1 MTVVAKFSELESG
14 TAHTVMV
21 DGVAVA
27 VAVVRIEDEVFAIA
41 DTCSHADVSL
51 SLGMVW
57 CDTKQIECI
66 KHGSA
71 FNLVTGQP
79 DTFPATQPV
88 AVYSAK
94 VVNDEVIV
102 ESQKAKS

>member
-1 MTVVAKFSELESG
+1 MTVVAKFSELKSG
-14 TAHTVMV
+14 TAHKVMV
-21 DGVAVA
+21 DGVP

-41 DTCSHADVSL
+41 DTCSHADISL

-57 CDTKQIECI
+57 CETKQIECI

>member
-14 TAHTVMV
+14 TAQKFMV
-21 DGVAVA
+21 DGVA

-41 DTCSHADVSL
+41 DTCSHADISL
-51 SLGMVW
+51 SLGLVW
-57 CDTKQIECI
+57 CETKQIECI

-71 FNLVTGQP
+71 FNLVTGHP

-88 AVYSAK
+88 AVYSAS

-102 ESQKAKS
+102 ESQKVTS

>member
-1 MTVVAKFSELESG
+1 MTVVANFSELESG
-14 TAHTVMV
+14 TAHKVMV
-21 DGVAVA
+21 DGVAIA
-27 VAVVRIEDEVFAIA
+27 LVRIEDEVFAIA
-41 DTCSHADVSL
+41 DTCSHADISL
-51 SLGMVW
+51 SLGLVW
-57 CDTKQIECI
+57 CETKQIECI

-71 FNLVTGQP
+71 FSLVTGHP

>member
-14 TAHTVMV
+14 TAHKVMV
-21 DGVAVA
+21 DGVA

-41 DTCSHADVSL
+41 DTCSHADISL
-51 SLGMVW
+51 SLGLVW

>member
-14 TAHTVMV
+14 TAHKVMV
-21 DGVAVA
+21 EGVA

-41 DTCSHADVSL
+41 DTCSHADISL

-57 CDTKQIECI
+57 CETKQIECI

-88 AVYSAK
+88 AVYSTK

>member
-14 TAHTVMV
+14 TAHKVMV
-21 DGVAVA
+21 DGVA
-27 VAVVRIEDEVFAIA
+27 VAVVRIEDEVFAIT
-41 DTCSHADVSL
+41 DTCSHADISL

>member
-14 TAHTVMV
+14 TAHKVMV
-21 DGVAVA
+21 DGVA

-41 DTCSHADVSL
+41 DTCSHADISL

-57 CDTKQIECI
+57 CETKQIECI

-88 AVYSAK
+88 AVYSAE

>member
-14 TAHTVMV
+14 TAHKVMF
-21 DGVAVA
+21 DGVA

-41 DTCSHADVSL
+41 DTCSHADISL

-57 CDTKQIECI
+57 CETKQIECI

>member
-14 TAHTVMV
+14 TAHKVMV
-21 DGVAVA
+21 DGVP

-41 DTCSHADVSL
+41 DTCSHADISL
-51 SLGMVW
+51 SLGLVW
-57 CDTKQIECI
+57 CETKQIECI

>member
-14 TAHTVMV
+14 TAHKVMV
-21 DGVAVA
+21 DGVA

-41 DTCSHADVSL
+41 DTCSHADISL

-57 CDTKQIECI
+57 CETKQIDCI

-88 AVYSAK
+88 AVYSTK

>member
-14 TAHTVMV
+14 TAHKVMV

-27 VAVVRIEDEVFAIA
+27 VVRIENEVFAIA
-41 DTCSHADVSL
+41 DTCSHADISL

-57 CDTKQIECI
+57 CETKQIECI

>member
-14 TAHTVMV
+14 TAHKVMV
-21 DGVAVA
+21 DGVA

-41 DTCSHADVSL
+41 DTCSHADISL

-57 CDTKQIECI
+57 CETKQIECI

-102 ESQKAKS
+102 ESQKARS

>member
-14 TAHTVMV
+14 TAHKVMV
-21 DGVAVA
+21 DGVP

-41 DTCSHADVSL
+41 DTCSHADISL

-57 CDTKQIECI
+57 CETKQIECI
-66 KHGSA
+66 KHVSA

>member
-14 TAHTVMV
+14 TAHKVMV
-21 DGVAVA
+21 DGVA

-41 DTCSHADVSL
+41 DTCSLADISL

-57 CDTKQIECI
+57 CETKQIECI

>member
-14 TAHTVMV
+14 TAHKVMV
-21 DGVAVA
+21 DGVA

-41 DTCSHADVSL
+41 DTYSHADISL

-57 CDTKQIECI
+57 CETKQIECI

>member
-14 TAHTVMV
+14 TAHKVMV
-21 DGVAVA
+21 DGVP

-41 DTCSHADVSL
+41 DTCSHADISL

>member
-14 TAHTVMV
+14 TAHKVMV
-21 DGVAVA
+21 DGVA

-41 DTCSHADVSL
+41 DTCSHADISL

-57 CDTKQIECI
+57 CETKQIECI

-88 AVYSAK
+88 AVYSTK

>member
-14 TAHTVMV
+14 TAHKVMV
-21 DGVAVA
+21 DGVA

-41 DTCSHADVSL
+41 DTCSHADISL

-57 CDTKQIECI
+57 CETKQIECI

-71 FNLVTGQP
+71 FNLATGQP

>member
-14 TAHTVMV
+14 TAHKVMV
-21 DGVAVA
+21 DGVA

-57 CDTKQIECI
+57 CETKQIECI

>member
-14 TAHTVMV
+14 TAHKVMV
-21 DGVAVA
+21 DGVPVA
-27 VAVVRIEDEVFAIA
+27 VDRIEDEVFAIA
-41 DTCSHADVSL
+41 DTCSHADISL

-57 CDTKQIECI
+57 CETKQIECI

>member
-14 TAHTVMV
+14 TAHKVMV
-21 DGVAVA
+21 DGVA

-41 DTCSHADVSL
+41 DTCSHADISL

-57 CDTKQIECI
+57 CETKQLECI

>member
-14 TAHTVMV
+14 TAHKVMV
-21 DGVAVA
+21 DGVAI
-27 VAVVRIEDEVFAIA
+27 AVVRIEDEVFAIA
-41 DTCSHADVSL
+41 DTCSHADISL

>member
-14 TAHTVMV
+14 TAHKVMV
-21 DGVAVA
+21 DGVA

-71 FNLVTGQP
+71 FNLVTGHP

-88 AVYSAK
+88 AVYAAK

>member
-14 TAHTVMV
+14 SAHKVMV
-21 DGVAVA
+21 DGVA

-41 DTCSHADVSL
+41 DTCSHADISL

-71 FNLVTGQP
+71 FNLVTGHP

-88 AVYSAK
+88 AVYAAK

>member
-14 TAHTVMV
+14 TAHKVMV
-21 DGVAVA
+21 DGVP

-41 DTCSHADVSL
+41 DTCSHADISL

-57 CDTKQIECI
+57 CETKQIECI

-102 ESQKAKS
+102 ESQKVKS

>member
-14 TAHTVMV
+14 TAHKVMV
-21 DGVAVA
+21 DGVAI
-27 VAVVRIEDEVFAIA
+27 AVVRIEDEVFAIA
-41 DTCSHADVSL
+41 DTCSHADISL
-51 SLGMVW
+51 SLGLVW
-57 CDTKQIECI
+57 CETKQIECI

-71 FNLVTGQP
+71 FNLVTGHP

-88 AVYSAK
+88 AVYSAS

-102 ESQKAKS
+102 ESQKVKS

>member
-14 TAHTVMV
+14 TAHKVMV
-21 DGVAVA
+21 DGVP
-27 VAVVRIEDEVFAIA
+27 VAVVRIEYEVFAIA
-41 DTCSHADVSL
+41 DTCSHADISL

-57 CDTKQIECI
+57 CETKQIECI